1 METTP
6 RSRPAAFF
14 DLDKTI
20 LATSS
25 AIALRHPLREAGLV
39 SRRTMALGILVHLP
53 YLLRGAD
60 TQGMDRMADALGALA
75 RGWDPQRLE
84 GTVRESLGRSI
95 DPVCFT
101 EALDLIAWH
110 RSVGHAVVVASASLE
125 EMVRPIADLLGA
137 DAALGSHAEVD
148 ARGRMTGRLTSYN
161 QGEGKALACVALAR
175 TRGWDLGASWAYSDS
190 VSDLPMLEAV
200 GHPVAVNP
208 DKGLL
213 AVARQRHWQVS
224 RFTRTVRVRP
234 TRERVLLPALGIGA
248 AGAVLGVAAWG
259 LARQFR
265 RDVA

>member
-1 METTP
+1 MQTP
-6 RSRPAAFF
+6 LRPRPAAFF

-25 AIALRHPLREAGLV
+25 ALALRHPLREAGLV
-39 SRRTMALGILVHLP
+39 SRRTMALGFLIHLP

-60 TQGMDRMADALGALA
+60 TETMDRMADALGALA
-75 RGWDPQRLE
+75 RGWDPARLE
-84 GTVRESLGRSI
+84 RTVRDSLGTSI

-110 RSVGHAVVVASASLE
+110 RAAGHAVVVASASLV
-125 EMVRPIADLLGA
+125 EMVRPIAELLGA

-148 ARGRMTGRLTSYN
+148 DRGRMTGHLTAYN
-161 QGEGKALACVALAR
+161 QGEEKARACVALAGE
-175 TRGWDLGASWAYSDS
+175 RGWDLAASWAYSDS

-208 DKGLL
+208 DHALL
-213 AVARQRHWQVS
+213 EAARERHWQVS

-234 TRERVLLPALGIGA
+234 TRERVLPLVGIGA
-248 AGAVLGVAAWG
+248 AGVVAGMATWGVA
-259 LARQFR
+259 RQLR
-265 RDVA
+265 RAAV